1 MNNKNAENYADPTAT
16 KAIKAVVASENEV
29 KRKCDFLIKVIK
41 FIVSESGFEL
51 LNRIELRDKKSRR
64 EFK

>member
-16 KAIKAVVASENEV
+16 EAIKAVVASENEV
-29 KRKCDFLIKVIK
+29 KRKCDFLIRVIK
-41 FIVSESGFEL
+41 FIISESGFEL
-51 LNRIELRDKKSRR
+51 LNRIELKDKKSRR